1 MMGYDYSCESN
12 MYTKLKSFILTALLF
27 TLHSGVS
34 GQVQPTP
41 EDKYQKSE
49 IISQLD
55 GKWYLQ
61 NDITNDS
68 SNNRTPEIKF
78 DIMQNRF
85 SGNTGCNQM
94 SGSFTVT
101 EKTLRI
107 SDKMITTR
115 MFCPGYDE
123 MSFLKN
129 LLKADGYH
137 FHNGLLIMTSGD
149 SVIYSWSRKI
159 NPQKKT

>member
-1 MMGYDYSCESN
+1 MQ
-12 MYTKLKSFILTALLF
+12 TKLKSFILTALLF
-27 TLHSGVS
+27 AILSGVNA
-34 GQVQPTP
+34 QVQPAP
-41 EDKYQKSE
+41 DDKYPKTQTM
-49 IISQLD
+49 SQLD

-61 NDITNDS
+61 RDMTNDS
-68 SNNRTPEIKF
+68 SNTRIPEIRF

-94 SGSFTVT
+94 SGNFLAT
-101 EKTLRI
+101 ERTLHI

-115 MFCPGYDE
+115 LFCPGYDE

-137 FHNGLLIMTSGD
+137 FNEGYLILTSGD
-149 SVIYSWSRKI
+149 SIVSRWSRKTT
-159 NPQKKT
+159 PQKKT